1 MNHHL
6 IPPDLNIS
14 VLEKFEVI
22 ASTLFGLE
30 EIVAGE
36 LKLLGASDIKI
47 LNRAV
52 SFYGNKELLYK
63 ANLHLRTA
71 LKVLKPLVQFM
82 IRDDIDLYKKVKRI
96 DWEKYLNKNGTLA
109 IEATVNGDY
118 FTHAQYV
125 ALKSKDAIVDQFR
138 ENWGIRPS
146 VDLED
151 PDLRINIH
159 IKDRTC
165 SVSLD
170 SSSSSLGKRGY
181 RQAQGLAP
189 MSEVLAAGIIA
200 LSGWDKKT
208 DLLDPMCGSGTFPIE
223 AAMIACNIAPGRLRR
238 FGFEHWKDFDAE
250 LLSLLKKEAD
260 DMVIEPS
267 CKIYGRDL
275 EKRAIEI
282 SETNAIH
289 AGVQNYIDFKQ
300 SDFLNSEAHF
310 NDGIIFINPP
320 YGERLKEED
329 EIIPFYQEIGTQM
342 KHHCEGCEAWIIS
355 SNLRALKFIG
365 LRPSRKIRLFNGPL
379 DCKLHKYELFKG
391 KKNEQKKTNDE

>member
-1 MNHHL
+1 MN
-6 IPPDLNIS
+6 I
-14 VLEKFEVI
+14 LEKFEMI
-22 ASTLFGLE
+22 ATTLYGLE
-30 EIVAGE
+30 DIVASE
-36 LKLLGASDIKI
+36 LSNLGASDIKT

-52 SFYGNKELLYK
+52 SFYGDKKMLYK
-63 ANLHLRTA
+63 SNLHLRTT

-82 IRDDIDLYKKVKRI
+82 IRDDIDLYKKIKRI
-96 DWEKYLNKNGTLA
+96 DWEKYLSKNGTLA

-138 ENWGIRPS
+138 ENYGVRPS
-146 VDLED
+146 IDLED

-159 IKDRTC
+159 ISDRTC

-170 SSSSSLGKRGY
+170 SSSTSLGKRGY

-223 AAMIACNIAPGRLRR
+223 AAMIACNMAPGRLRH
-238 FGFEHWKDFDAE
+238 FGFEHWKDFDAD
-250 LLSLLKKEAD
+250 LLNLLKKEAD
-260 DMVIEPS
+260 EQITEPT
-267 CKIYGRDL
+267 CKIFGNDI
-275 EKRAIEI
+275 EKRSVEI
-282 SETNAIH
+282 SLTNAMR
-289 AGVQNYIDFKQ
+289 AGVDKFITFKQ
-300 SDFLNSEAHF
+300 LDFLKSEAQF
-310 NDGIIFINPP
+310 NDGIILINPP

-329 EIIPFYQEIGTQM
+329 EIIPFYQEIGTQL

-355 SNLRALKFIG
+355 NNLKALKFIG

-391 KKNEQKKTNDE
+391 KRADKAMDAAQ

>member
-1 MNHHL
+1 M
-6 IPPDLNIS
+6 
-14 VLEKFEVI
+14 I
-22 ASTLFGLE
+22 ATTLYGLE
-30 EIVAGE
+30 DIVASE
-36 LKLLGASDIKI
+36 LSNLGASDIKT

-52 SFYGNKELLYK
+52 SFYGDKKMLYK
-63 ANLHLRTA
+63 SNLHLRTT

-82 IRDDIDLYKKVKRI
+82 IRDDIDLYKKIKRI
-96 DWEKYLNKNGTLA
+96 DWEKYLSKNGTLA

-138 ENWGIRPS
+138 ENYGVRPS
-146 VDLED
+146 IDLED

-159 IKDRTC
+159 ISDRTC

-170 SSSSSLGKRGY
+170 SSSTSLGKRGY

-223 AAMIACNIAPGRLRR
+223 AAMIACNMAPGRLRH
-238 FGFEHWKDFDAE
+238 FGFEHWKDFDAD
-250 LLSLLKKEAD
+250 LLNLLKKEAD
-260 DMVIEPS
+260 EQITEPT
-267 CKIYGRDL
+267 CKIFGNDI
-275 EKRAIEI
+275 EKRSVEI
-282 SETNAIH
+282 SLTNAMR
-289 AGVQNYIDFKQ
+289 AGVDKFITFKQ
-300 SDFLNSEAHF
+300 LDFLKSEAQF
-310 NDGIIFINPP
+310 NDGIILINPP

-329 EIIPFYQEIGTQM
+329 EIIPFYQEIGTQL

-355 SNLRALKFIG
+355 NNLKALKFIG

-391 KKNEQKKTNDE
+391 KRADKAMDAAQ